1 MKIAILGARGIP
13 ARYGGFETF
22 AEELAAGL
30 VERGH
35 GVTVFCEQNDSPR
48 PAEFRGVALRY
59 CPSPPLGPLQT
70 IFYDL
75 NCLWS
80 ARTGY
85 DVVYMLGYGAA
96 PFCIIPRLWGTTVW
110 INPDGLEWARAKWGF
125 VARKYFRLMEWV
137 STRAANRIIAD
148 AEAIATS
155 LASRHGTLR
164 SCNVIPYGC
173 EIIETP
179 PPIHAL
185 NEWDLAPNQ
194 YYLVICRL
202 EPENHVLEILQAF
215 QQSRSRKQLIVLGN
229 HLSQTGYVQQL
240 AMVRDP
246 RIRLIGTV
254 YDRAKLACLRY
265 YCCAYMHGHCVGGT
279 NPSLLEAMGCGN
291 LIFAHDNPFNRETL
305 GSCGLFFANAA
316 ELTPMIDRAEQD
328 TACLAELKSRVVSRA
343 RQKYSWG
350 GIVSSYAA
358 LLENL
363 PRRKP
368 QSASKSLAKN

>member
-30 VERGH
+30 AERGH
-35 GVTVFCEQNDSPR
+35 SVTVFCEQNDSSQ
-48 PAEFRGVALRY
+48 PAIYRGVELRY
-59 CPSPPLGPLQT
+59 CPSPAFGPFQT

-75 NCLWS
+75 NCLWC
-80 ARTGY
+80 ARKGY

-96 PFCIIPRLWGTTVW
+96 PFCVIPRLWGTTVW

-125 VARKYFRLMEWV
+125 VARKYFRLMEWA
-137 STRAANRIIAD
+137 STRTANRIIAD
-148 AEAIATS
+148 AEAIAAS
-155 LASRHGTLR
+155 LASRYGTLR
-164 SCNVIPYGC
+164 SCEVIPYGC
-173 EIIETP
+173 KIIETP
-179 PPIHAL
+179 PPIDAL
-185 NEWDLAPNQ
+185 RAWDLLPSE
-194 YYLVICRL
+194 YYLVTCRL

-215 QQSRSRKQLIVLGN
+215 QQSKSRKHLIILGN
-229 HLSQTGYVQQL
+229 HLAQTGYVAQL
-240 AMVRDP
+240 AMVPDP

-279 NPSLLEAMGCGN
+279 NPSLLEAMGCSN

-316 ELTPMIDRAEQD
+316 ELTQMIDRAEQD
-328 TACLAELKSRVVSRA
+328 SAYLAEFKSRAVSRA
-343 RQKYSWG
+343 REKYSWED
-350 GIVSSYAA
+350 IISRYAT

-363 PRRKP
+363 PRRKA
-368 QSASKSLAKN
+368 QSASKAPATS

>member
-1 MKIAILGARGIP
+1 MKIAILGTRGIP

-30 VERGH
+30 AEHGH
-35 GVTVFCEQNDSPR
+35 GVTVFCEQKDSPQ
-48 PAEFRGVALRY
+48 PALFRGAELRY
-59 CPSPPLGPLQT
+59 CPSPAFGPFQT

-80 ARTGY
+80 ARKGY

-96 PFCIIPRLWGTTVW
+96 PFCVIPRLWGTTVW

-125 VARKYFRLMEWV
+125 VARKYFRLMEWA

-148 AEAIATS
+148 AEAIAAS

-173 EIIETP
+173 KTIEKP

-185 NEWDLAPNQ
+185 REWDLSPNQ
-194 YYLVICRL
+194 YYLVTCRL
-202 EPENHVLEILQAF
+202 EPENHVLEIMQAF

-229 HLSQTGYVQQL
+229 HLAKTGYVEQL
-240 AMVRDP
+240 ATVRDP

-254 YDRAKLACLRY
+254 YDRAKLVCLRY

-291 LIFAHDNPFNRETL
+291 LIFAHDNPFNREAL
-305 GSCGLFFANAA
+305 GDCGLFFANAA
-316 ELTPMIDRAEQD
+316 ELTPMIDHAEQNA
-328 TACLAELKSRVVSRA
+328 ACLAEFKSRAVSRA
-343 RQKYSWG
+343 RESYSWED
-350 GIVSSYAA
+350 IVSRYAT

-363 PRRKP
+363 PGQKP
-368 QSASKSLAKN
+368 RSASKDPAVS